1 MTSPRSEQRP
11 RASTAKDATTAKN
24 TKSTKKP
31 AVTEAAEAGAAD
43 GGMPVVEE
51 FPVEKAEAVPGTA
64 DEAAPAGK
72 PAKTA
77 ARGRTAAKGRAGN
90 GGRAASAKA
99 PAAGAAKAG
108 TGAGARARPAARR
121 KAAPDPGLIAELD
134 RLVDGHHHDPHALLG
149 VHTEGRGTVVRALRP
164 GALEVHA
171 VLADGSRLRLDHLH
185 RGVFSAKVS
194 RSRLTAAPDYRI
206 AARYEADGPEHVA
219 ADPYRFAPTL
229 GDLDLHLIGEGRHE
243 ELWNALGAHT
253 RVEDTAMGEVA
264 GTGFAVWAPDAR
276 GVRLIGDFNYWNGT
290 GHPMRSLGATGVWEL
305 FLPGVG
311 DGALY
316 KFQILGADGH
326 WRDKADPMA
335 RCTQMPPATASV
347 VTTSAHTWGDQE
359 WMAERKGVE
368 QHRAP
373 MSVYEVHLG
382 SWRPGLGYAELAEQL
397 VEYVSDMGFT
407 HVELLPVAGHPY
419 DGSWGYQ
426 VTSYYAPTPRFG
438 SPDEFRHLVDSLHR
452 AGIGVFLDWVP
463 AHFPKDD
470 WALAR
475 FDGTALYEHP
485 DPRRG
490 EHPDWGTLIFN
501 YGRTE
506 VRNFLIANAL
516 YWLEEFH
523 IDGLRVDAVASMIY
537 LDYSRDSGAWEPNA
551 FGGRENLEAIDFLK
565 DLNTVVYRRNPH
577 AAMIAEE
584 STAYTGVTTPVD
596 HGGLGFGFK
605 WNMGWMHDTLEYV
618 KKEPIHRQYH
628 HDDVTF
634 SMVYAYSEN
643 YVLPLSHDE
652 VVHGKQSLFNKPPG
666 DEWQRSATLRALLAF
681 MWSHPGKQL
690 LFMGGEIA
698 QGDEWLHQEGVP
710 WWLLQ
715 FDHHA
720 GVQRLVRALNEAYRP
735 RPALW
740 SRDTD
745 PAGFRW
751 LDGGDRE
758 GNTLSY
764 LRHGDGGS
772 VLACA
777 VNFSPVPRT
786 NWRMGLPSSG
796 RWNAVL
802 NTDEARFGGS
812 DHPAPAHVDAE
823 ATPWHGQP
831 FSAEVTLPPLGGVWF
846 EPER

>member
-1 MTSPRSEQRP
+1 MTS
-11 RASTAKDATTAKN
+11 ADSTPAAAKT
-24 TKSTKKP
+24 
-31 AVTEAAEAGAAD
+31 
-43 GGMPVVEE
+43 
-51 FPVEKAEAVPGTA
+51 GTS
-64 DEAAPAGK
+64 
-72 PAKTA
+72 AKTA
-77 ARGRTAAKGRAGN
+77 GTAAPKGTAAARTTTGKAGKAASGTGRT
-90 GGRAASAKA
+90 
-99 PAAGAAKAG
+99 AGAAKAAARVPAAGAPSSAGPEPSGGKPAPGNRGTKAAGKGTGRVPAKAARGSG
-108 TGAGARARPAARR
+108 TGAPAARR
-121 KAAPDPGLIAELD
+121 RAAVPDPALLSALD
-134 RLVDGHHHDPHALLG
+134 RLVEGRHHDPHSLLG
-149 VHTEGRGTVVRALRP
+149 PHAEGRGTVLRALRP
-164 GALEVHA
+164 GALDVHA
-171 VLADGSRLRLDHLH
+171 VLRDGSRVRLEHLH
-185 RGVFSAKVS
+185 RGVFSGEVS
-194 RSRLTAAPDYRI
+194 GKGLGSPPDYRI
-206 AARYEADGPEHVA
+206 AARYAEGAAEHVA

-229 GDLDLHLIGEGRHE
+229 GELDLHLIGEGRHE

-253 RVEDTAMGEVA
+253 RVEGTPIGEVP
-264 GTGFAVWAPDAR
+264 GTEFAVWAPDAR
-276 GVRLIGDFNYWNGT
+276 GVRVIGDFNHWDGV
-290 GHPMRSLGATGVWEL
+290 GSPMRSLGSSGVWEL

-316 KFQILGADGH
+316 KFQVLGSDGH

-335 RCTQMPPATASV
+335 RRTQVPPATASV
-347 VTTSAHTWGDQE
+347 VTTSSYSWGDQA
-359 WMAERKGVE
+359 WTAERKGVE

-382 SWRPGLGYAELAEQL
+382 SWRPGLGYVELAEQL
-397 VEYVSDMGFT
+397 VAYVTDLGFT
-407 HVELLPVAGHPY
+407 HVEFLPVTAHPF

-438 SPDEFRHLVDSLHR
+438 SPDEFRYLVDSLHR
-452 AGIGVFLDWVP
+452 AGVGVLLDWVP

-506 VRNFLIANAL
+506 VRNFLVANAL

-523 IDGLRVDAVASMIY
+523 VDGLRVDAVASMIY
-537 LDYSRDSGAWEPNA
+537 LDYSRDSGAWEPNV
-551 FGGRENLEAIDFLK
+551 FGGRENLEAIGFLK
-565 DLNTVVYRRNPH
+565 ELNTTVYRRNPH
-577 AAMIAEE
+577 VAMIAEE

-596 HGGLGFGFK
+596 RGGLGFGFK

-618 KKEPIHRQYH
+618 KKEPVHRKYH
-628 HDDVTF
+628 HGDVTF
-634 SMVYAYSEN
+634 AMVYAYSEN

-652 VVHGKQSLFNKPPG
+652 VVHGKRSLFNKPPG

-698 QGDEWLHQEGVP
+698 QGDEWSHEEGVP

-715 FDHHA
+715 FEHHA
-720 GVQRLVRALNEAYRP
+720 GVQRLVKTLNDLYRP
-735 RPALW
+735 RAALW

-751 LDGGDRE
+751 LDGGDHE

-764 LRHGDGGS
+764 LRHGDDGS

-777 VNFSPVPRT
+777 VNFSPVPRGD
-786 NWRMGLPSSG
+786 RRIGLPSGG

-802 NTDEARFGGS
+802 NTDETRFGGS
-812 DHPAPAHVDAE
+812 GHAAPAHVDAE
-823 ATPWHGQP
+823 PTPWHGQP
-831 FSAEVTLPPLGGVWF
+831 HSAPITLPPLGAVWF